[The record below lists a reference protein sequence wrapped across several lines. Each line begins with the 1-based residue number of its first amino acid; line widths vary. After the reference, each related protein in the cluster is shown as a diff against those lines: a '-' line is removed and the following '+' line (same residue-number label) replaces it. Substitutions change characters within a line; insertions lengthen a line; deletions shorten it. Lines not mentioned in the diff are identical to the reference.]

1 MDRHAVKFAAALSAV
16 EIGLGS
22 LLHGLNV
29 PFRGNALSLNQ
40 GFVLS
45 RASFTGAET
54 RARGI
59 SLTHTISLTAASLKS
74 LSPVGQKLTPMLAI
88 SVQGFLFSLG
98 QLLFGVTWLGHSL
111 GMVLIALWAI
121 AQPILLG
128 WILNGES
135 FLKALDWAIR
145 TFSPEYGYPLVF
157 GLVILELFAGIGLV
171 YLSKKMTAEEWQ
183 KFQAR
188 LTTYGRRKPGVR
200 KWFLPVSPLT
210 LLSIALTFLFL
221 FFTESPEA
229 RTIWI
234 WVRPLGVMLFFAM
247 VIHWVPVE
255 RLVPYLKVHAPRIA
269 ETLEAVLV
277 ELKR

>member
-1 MDRHAVKFAAALSAV
+1 MDRHAVKFAAGLSAV

-22 LLHGLNV
+22 LLHGLSV
-29 PFRGNALSLNQ
+29 PFRGSVLSLNQ

-45 RASFTGAET
+45 RASFTGAES
-54 RARGI
+54 RARGV

-74 LSPVGQKLTPMLAI
+74 LSPAGKKLTPMLAI
-88 SVQGFLFSLG
+88 SVQGLLFSLG

-145 TFSPEYGYPLVF
+145 SFSPEYGYPLVF
-157 GLVILELFAGIGLV
+157 GLVVLELFVGIGLV
-171 YLSKKMTAEEWQ
+171 YLSKRMTAPEWE

-188 LTTYGRRKPGVR
+188 LSAYGKRKTGAK
-200 KWFLPVSPLT
+200 KWLLPVSPLT
-210 LLSIALTFLFL
+210 LLSIALTLVFL
-221 FFTESPEA
+221 FFTESPGA
-229 RTIWI
+229 RTVWI

-247 VIHWVPVE
+247 LVHWVPVE
-255 RLVPYLKVHAPRIA
+255 RLVPFLKLNAPRIA
-269 ETLEAVLV
+269 ETLEGVLV